1 MRALTTYL
9 TTQEGASSSM
19 PPVNQIKRN
28 GSYAPL
34 SAYYYDDDAIIRAGE
49 KAEVLF
55 CRLLAFSA
63 RQLKD
68 GIVTDAQLTR
78 VGTGLPGLRNRI
90 ERLVDVGLLERVDE
104 TLFTDACGGY
114 RVVKWLKWN
123 LSAAEIQDKQK
134 RDAARK
140 NGTKP

>member
-1 MRALTTYL
+1 M
-9 TTQEGASSSM
+9 
-19 PPVNQIKRN
+19 PVNQIKRN

-34 SAYYYDDDAIIRAGE
+34 SAYYYDDDAVIRAGE

-68 GIVTDAQLTR
+68 GYVSDAQMTR
-78 VGTGLPGLRNRI
+78 VGHGLSGMKARVQ
-90 ERLVDVGLLERVDE
+90 RLLEVGLLEAVDDS
-104 TLFTDACGGY
+104 LFADGSGY

-123 LSAAEIQDKQK
+123 LSAEEIQQKQK
-134 RDAARK
+134 RDSARK
-140 NGTKP
+140 TGGTP